1 MFFRSDNPPRMARA
15 PAKLNLYLRITGQR
29 GDGYHEL
36 ETIMVPVRLAD
47 GLWFQATTPTDENVP
62 GSIKLEV
69 HTRFAVRPP
78 PQDSNVP
85 VGSNNLI
92 VRALELLRQRSGCRF
107 GARVGLIKHIPVA
120 AGLGGGS
127 SDAAAALRLA
137 NIGWKL
143 HWDTDRLAVLAAEIG
158 SDVPFFVYGGAAIC
172 RGRGER
178 VERLPS
184 MPTLHF
190 VIAKPPSGLS
200 AADVYRSYDQL
211 SQSERLTGESLS
223 VSSKITG
230 RPWDDLVYWMRNGL
244 ESAAAR
250 LSPWIDQVH
259 KVFSELDFI
268 AHQLSGSGSAYFGVC
283 RHAQHARR
291 LASILRTRQLGLV
304 YATRSC
310 Q

>member
-143 HWDTDRLAVLAAEIG
+143 H
-158 SDVPFFVYGGAAIC
+158 
-172 RGRGER
+172 
-178 VERLPS
+178 
-184 MPTLHF
+184 
-190 VIAKPPSGLS
+190 
-200 AADVYRSYDQL
+200 
-211 SQSERLTGESLS
+211 
-223 VSSKITG
+223 
-230 RPWDDLVYWMRNGL
+230 
-244 ESAAAR
+244 
-250 LSPWIDQVH
+250 
-259 KVFSELDFI
+259 
-268 AHQLSGSGSAYFGVC
+268 
-283 RHAQHARR
+283 
-291 LASILRTRQLGLV
+291 
-304 YATRSC
+304 
-310 Q
+310 